1 MTTDN
6 FADPNA
12 SEHMGDIPSRRTFLK
27 RSAQLAFTGAA
38 LPTAINLAAI
48 GDAAAFAAPD
58 GSYKALVCVFL
69 YGANDYA
76 NTVVAYDDANYDKY
90 SAIRGGGPNRT
101 AGGITLAKADLTA
114 TLLTPT
120 TPLPE
125 GRQYALNPVM
135 TGLASLFNNGQA
147 AVLLNVGPL
156 IEPLT
161 KTQFNAGTKRV
172 PPKLFSHNDQQSVWQ
187 SSQSEGSTVGWGG
200 NLGDFGL
207 PVNGTTASTFT
218 CVSLAGNAVY
228 LAGDAAQAYQVSTDG
243 AVRLNSIST
252 NRVFGSASVAT
263 AVNQLVKQTG
273 THSFEIEYNKVTQR
287 SITAETTVTAA
298 LNAGAAASGDA
309 SYAAFTTAMLAENA
323 LARQMK
329 LVARMIA
336 GRATLGAPKRQVFM
350 VSLGGFDL
358 HDFLIDQHPKL
369 LRYVS
374 EAMTAFHDATVK
386 LGVDSAVTSFT
397 ASDFGRTLSSNGDGS
412 DHGWGSHHFIVGGAV
427 KGKSFYGVP
436 PPISVGGTA
445 AADDQWHVGQGR
457 LLPTTS
463 VDQYASTLAS
473 WFGVE
478 DTEMTRVL
486 PNIENFNNVTLGPVT
501 FQKNIGFMKP

>member
-1 MTTDN
+1 MSTDH
-6 FADPNA
+6 FTDPHN
-12 SEHMGDIPSRRTFLK
+12 SEQSTDSPSRRTFLK

-38 LPTAINLAAI
+38 LPTALNLAAI

-58 GSYKALVCVFL
+58 GSYKALICVFL

-90 SAIRGGGPNRT
+90 SVIRGGGPSRT
-101 AGGITLAKADLTA
+101 AGGIALAKADLAA
-114 TLLTPT
+114 TLLVPT
-120 TPLPE
+120 TPLPAI
-125 GRQYALNPVM
+125 RQYALNPVM
-135 TGLASLFNNGQA
+135 TGLSNLFNNGQA

-156 IEPLT
+156 VEPLT
-161 KTQFNAGTKRV
+161 KDQFNAGTKRV

-187 SSQSEGSTVGWGG
+187 SSQSEGSTIGWGG
-200 NLGDFGL
+200 NLGDFGV
-207 PVNGTTASTFT
+207 PVNGATGSTFT

-228 LAGDAAQAYQVSTDG
+228 LAGDAAMAYQVSTDG
-243 AVRLNSIST
+243 AVKLSSIST
-252 NRVFGSASVAT
+252 NRVYGSTPVAN
-263 AVNQLVKQTG
+263 AVNQLIKQAG
-273 THSFEIEYNKVTQR
+273 THTFEIEYNKVTQR
-287 SITAETTVTAA
+287 SIAAETSVTAA
-298 LNAGAAASGDA
+298 LSTGNAVATDP
-309 SYAAFTTAMLAENA
+309 SYAAFTATMLAENS

-336 GRATLGAPKRQVFM
+336 GRTTLGSPKRQVFM

-386 LGVDSAVTSFT
+386 LNVDNQVTSFT

-412 DHGWGSHHFIVGGAV
+412 DHGWGSHHFIVGSAV
-427 KGKSFYGVP
+427 KGKTFYGVA
-436 PPISVGGTA
+436 PPISVGSTT

-463 VDQYASTLAS
+463 VDQYAATLAS

-478 DTEMTRVL
+478 DAEMTRVL
-486 PNIENFNNVTLGPVT
+486 PNIENFNNVTLGPIT
-501 FQKNIGFMKP
+501 FQKNVGFMKP